1 MIVLATAVESVLT
14 FARDAYHA
22 LREVPAEISSLVD
35 RVSDEAGWV
44 LGVESSGRYGRRSYT
59 FEARNIAIYGYSLA
73 PQPLALVQ
81 VRRYLQNRYGKSVR
95 KSYALVGV
103 DEGDQLF
110 AHVLPSSPL
119 QWSGI
124 GTMSPEQA
132 IQKAESVIFRVPVAK
147 LDTIIR
153 QGDIAIVPV
162 RAIPSAASP
171 VEPGTALH
179 EWTLANSHDLTVDGD
194 LYQHGDDL
202 YVDGLVE
209 IDHSKGQHHPV
220 DYAGKARIVIG
231 SAGNEP
237 WWLTGSFAYGD

>member
-1 MIVLATAVESVLT
+1 MIALATAIESVST

-35 RVSDEAGWV
+35 RVSSEAGWV
-44 LGVESSGRYGRRSYT
+44 LGVESSGRYGRRSYV
-59 FEARNIAIYGYSLA
+59 FEARNISVYGYSIA

-81 VRRYLQNRYGKSVR
+81 IRRYLQNRYGKSVR
-95 KSYALVGV
+95 KSYALVGI

-124 GTMSPEQA
+124 AGMTPEQA

-162 RAIPSAASP
+162 RAIPGAASR
-171 VEPGTALH
+171 VEPSVSLH
-179 EWTLANSHDLTVDGD
+179 EWTMENSHDLTVDGD
-194 LYQHGDDL
+194 LYQNGDDL
-202 YVDGLVE
+202 YANGLIE
-209 IDHSKGQHHPV
+209 IDHAKGQHHPV
-220 DYAGKARIVIG
+220 DYSGKARIVIG
-231 SAGNEP
+231 SAGDEP